1 MGYRYTVQVAL
12 TEHNGPES
20 EFLTDCKTDA
30 VLLYRALRDAKHRP
44 IRLIENG
51 YYTRGG
57 NWVAPQYIL
66 TIENGIET
74 AGAPRPVE

>member
-20 EFLTDCKTDA
+20 EFLTDCVTDA
-30 VLLYRALRDAKHRP
+30 VLLYRALRDAKLRP
-44 IRLIENG
+44 VRLIVNG
-51 YYTRGG
+51 YYTRGS
-57 NWVAPQYIL
+57 NWIAPQYMS

-74 AGAPRPVE
+74 GGALRPVS